1 MSPTLYLISGST
13 RRLISPTAQAGMRN
27 PYDALLHHWHRNAAA
42 LLLAPGFVTGLC
54 ATLFL
59 YGLLGGALHAHQTL
73 ASLTADAD
81 PAAV

>member
-13 RRLISPTAQAGMRN
+13 RRLISPTAQAGTLS
-27 PYDALLHHWHRNAAA
+27 PYDVLHHWHLNAAA
-42 LLLAPGFVTGLC
+42 FLLAPGFVTGPC

-59 YGLLGGALHAHQTL
+59 YGLLGDALHAHQTL